1 MQDLERI
8 EYYIEVV
15 CRTYK
20 VKRVDLVSKSRIRE
34 LVTPR
39 HMVWYLIRTY
49 TNITLRQ
56 ICSVFNKDHASVI
69 HGVRMIE
76 TLKVYDDINQN
87 LNKILE
93 TIRKEEIC
101 IITPTT

>member
-20 VKRVDLVSKSRIRE
+20 VKRVDLVSKSRVRE
-34 LVTPR
+34 IVTPR

-56 ICSVFNKDHASVI
+56 ICNVFNKDHASVL
-69 HGVRMIE
+69 HGVKMIE

-93 TIRKEEIC
+93 TIRSEKVC
-101 IITPTT
+101 IITQTT